1 LEDVKKRLTT
11 MSEQAIILFAH
22 GSRDPLW
29 HRPIEA
35 VANKVRELSPQQLVS
50 CAFLEIST
58 PNLAQASEALIAQG
72 TQHIKIV
79 PLFFGVG
86 RHAREDLP
94 AQLEVLKQRFPQV
107 RFTCQA
113 AVGER
118 EVVIELLAQVALL

>member
-1 LEDVKKRLTT
+1 
-11 MSEQAIILFAH
+11 MSQQAIILFAH
-22 GSRDPLW
+22 GSRDDLW

-35 VANKVRELSPQQLVS
+35 VASKVRALSPQQLVS

-58 PNLAQASEALIAQG
+58 PDLAQACQTLIEQG
-72 TQHIKIV
+72 ANSIKIV

-107 RFTCQA
+107 VFACQP

-118 EVVIELLAQVALL
+118 EVVIDLLAQVALL